1 MNILGLNVF
10 HADTSACILK
20 NGKIVVAIEEERFTR
35 IKHFTGFPKNS
46 IDFCLKKARLNLS
59 EIDYICVNFNNN
71 YNLREKL
78 YFSIK
83 NLNSLNIY
91 NKLFSLIKKKSL
103 SGLFKKFYNYEATNK
118 IKYIP
123 HHLAHIYSTFYYQ
136 DIEDA
141 IGFSF
146 DGSGDFSTV
155 EIYKLEKGKKIE
167 ILEKTNY
174 PDSIGIFY
182 QAFTQFLGFKN
193 YGDEYKVMGLAS
205 YGKPIYKERIK
216 KVLKKGKNF
225 FQLDLSYFDF
235 KNTIIDYD
243 FDSGTPFFDDLY
255 SNKIEKLF
263 GKPREINEPIKQIHK
278 DIASSLQV
286 GLEEVV
292 LEKIYELKNKY
303 KSKNLC
309 LSGGCAFNSTLN
321 GKIIKYSGFDNVY
334 LSPNP
339 GDAGGAAGAALYYAA
354 EKKVNI
360 ITDCNPYLGTNY
372 SNHYIENNIIS
383 KIKNFKHIK
392 VTKFEEFDD
401 LCTATAKIL
410 MGPNVIGWFQDRMEW
425 GPRALGNRSI
435 LANPSYET
443 MREIINIKI
452 KRREEFRPFA
462 PAILEEKV
470 DDYFEVKDNNAASY
484 MGAIYDVKD
493 YAKKKIPSV
502 IHVDNTARVQIVSNQ
517 SNLKFYNLIKEFD
530 KLTNIPVL
538 LNTSLN
544 VNEPICE
551 SPENALEVFTKTSM
565 DALIIENWL
574 LLKNE

>member
-20 NGKIVVAIEEERFTR
+20 DGKIIVAVEEERFTR

-46 IDFCLKKARLNLS
+46 IDFCLKQSRLNLS
-59 EIDYICVNFNNN
+59 DIDRICVNFNNN
-71 YNLREKL
+71 YNFKEKL
-78 YFSIK
+78 YFSLK
-83 NLNSLNIY
+83 NINSVNIL
-91 NKLFSLIKKKSL
+91 NKLFRVIKKKSL
-103 SGLFKKFYNYEATNK
+103 SSLFKKFYNFEVTDK
-118 IKYIP
+118 IKFVP
-123 HHLAHIYSTFYYQ
+123 HHLAHISSTFYYQ
-136 DIEDA
+136 TIEKA
-141 IGFSF
+141 LGFSF

-155 EIYKLEKGKKIE
+155 EIYKLERGKKIE
-167 ILEKTNY
+167 ILEKVNY
-174 PDSIGIFY
+174 PHSLGIFY

-205 YGKPIYKERIK
+205 YGEPLYKDRIK
-216 KVLKKGKNF
+216 KIIKKGKNF

-255 SNKIEKLF
+255 SSKIEKLF
-263 GKPREINEPIKQIHK
+263 GKPRAINEPIKKIHK
-278 DIASSLQV
+278 DIAASLQK
-286 GLEEVV
+286 GLEELV
-292 LEKIYELKNKY
+292 LEKILEVNKKY
-303 KSKNLC
+303 NYKNLC

-321 GKIIKYSGFDNVY
+321 GQIIKSSAFENVY
-334 LSPNP
+334 ISPNP
-339 GDAGGAAGAALYYAA
+339 GDAGGAAGAALYYAS

-360 ITDCNPYLGTNY
+360 ISDKNPYLGTSYDNDY
-372 SNHYIENNIIS
+372 VEKNIIS

-392 VTKFEEFDD
+392 YSKFENLND
-401 LCTATAKIL
+401 LYFATANVLK
-410 MGPNVIGWFQDRMEW
+410 GPNVVGWFQGKMEW

-435 LANPSYET
+435 LANPSYPS

-462 PAILEEKV
+462 PAIIVEKLN
-470 DDYFEVKDNNAASY
+470 DYFEIKDLSASEF

-493 YAKKKIPSV
+493 YAKEKIPAV
-502 IHVDNTARVQIVSNQ
+502 IHVDNTARVQVVEPTQNS
-517 SNLKFYNLIKEFD
+517 KFYNLIKEFD

-551 SPENALEVFTKTSM
+551 SPENAFEVFTKTSM
-565 DALIIENWL
+565 DALVIENWL
-574 LLKNE
+574 FLKND

>member
-20 NGKIVVAIEEERFTR
+20 DGKIVVAVEEERFTR

-46 IDFCLKKARLNLS
+46 IDFCLKKTNLNLNQ
-59 EIDYICVNFNNN
+59 IDSICVNFNNN

-78 YFSIK
+78 FFSIK
-83 NLNSLNIY
+83 NLNSANIY

-103 SGLFKKFYNYEATNK
+103 SGLFKKFYNYETADK
-118 IKYIP
+118 IKFIP
-123 HHLAHIYSTFYYQ
+123 HHLAHISSTFYYQ
-136 DIEDA
+136 DINDA
-141 IGFSF
+141 LGFSF

-155 EIYKLEKGKKIE
+155 EIYKLKKSKKIE
-167 ILEKTNY
+167 IIEKINY

-205 YGKPIYKERIK
+205 YGNPIYKDRIK
-216 KVLKKGKNF
+216 KIIKKGKNF

-243 FDSGTPFFDDLY
+243 FDSGIPFFDDLY
-255 SNKIEKLF
+255 SSKIQKLF
-263 GKPREINEPIKQIHK
+263 GKPRGINEPINQIHK
-278 DIASSLQV
+278 DIASSLQQA
-286 GLEEVV
+286 LEEIV
-292 LEKIYELKNKY
+292 LEKIDKLKNKY
-303 KSKNLC
+303 KFKNLC

-321 GKIIKYSGFDNVY
+321 GKIIKSSGFENVY

-339 GDAGGAAGAALYYAA
+339 GDAGGAAGAALYYAT
-354 EKKVNI
+354 EKKINI
-360 ITDCNPYLGTNY
+360 ITDRNPYLGTSY
-372 SNHYIENNIIS
+372 DSAYIEKNIIS
-383 KIKNFKHIK
+383 KIKQFKHIK
-392 VTKFEEFDD
+392 VNKFED
-401 LCTATAKIL
+401 LPDLYNATAQIL
-410 MGPNVIGWFQDRMEW
+410 KEPKVIGWFQDRMEW

-435 LANPSYET
+435 LANPTYET

-462 PAILEEKV
+462 PAILQEKV
-470 DDYFEVKDNNAASY
+470 KDYFKIKDDNAASF
-484 MGAIYDVKD
+484 MGAIYEVTD

-502 IHVDNTARVQIVSNQ
+502 VHIDNTARVQIVSNQ

-551 SPENALEVFTKTSM
+551 SPENAFEVFTKTSM
-565 DALIIENWL
+565 DALVIENWL
-574 LLKNE
+574 LFKND